1 MMRRLFGLASIVCAA
16 TAAPF
21 HDIAAQGALSTQGFG
36 YPTGQLSTR
45 ALGTGGGLG
54 QFDPDTPINPASIG
68 AVSGPRMFLQY
79 EPEYRRLSN
88 GAASANTT
96 TARFPLA
103 SIAIPIGARGSVG
116 LSVAS
121 FLDRSS
127 STSFTREQ
135 DVGGQTVTVTETT
148 RTLGAINDV
157 RLAVAW
163 TPSPR
168 FHLGV
173 GAHVFVGQNRVFFS
187 QQFPDTL
194 GFTPVA
200 QTSTLGFTGYA
211 GSAGITVR
219 PLRIVSLGLTARKG
233 GNIDSRSGDSTIS
246 EADIPDRI
254 AAAIAYDGIPG
265 SSISAHIGRELWSS
279 LNGLGSDAATSV
291 DTWEGGLGVETL
303 GPRVAQRQTLLRLG
317 ARYRT
322 LPFLAAESKV
332 NELSFAAG
340 VGAQFF
346 RNRAAF
352 DVTVERAARSPEASS
367 VDAKERAYILSV
379 GLRVRP

>member
-1 MMRRLFGLASIVCAA
+1 MRRLFVLASIAA
-16 TAAPF
+16 AAFAPL
-21 HDIAAQGALSTQGFG
+21 HDAGAQGALSTQGFG

-68 AVSGPRMFLQY
+68 AASGARMFLQY
-79 EPEYRRLSN
+79 EPEYRRLSS
-88 GAASANTT
+88 GTASINTT

-103 SIAIPIGARGSVG
+103 SLVLPVGTRASAG

-127 STSFTREQ
+127 STSITREQ
-135 DVGGQTVTVTETT
+135 DVAGQTVTLTEAT

-163 TPSPR
+163 MPSQR
-168 FHLGV
+168 IHLGL

-187 QQFPDTL
+187 QQFSDSL
-194 GFTPVA
+194 GFSPVS
-200 QTSTLGFTGYA
+200 QTATLGFTGFA
-211 GSAGITVR
+211 GSAGAVVR
-219 PLRIVSLGLTARKG
+219 PSRLVGIGVTARKG
-233 GNIDSRSGDSTIS
+233 ASIESRSGDTTVSK
-246 EADIPDRI
+246 ADVPDRI
-254 AAAIAYDGIPG
+254 AAAISYNGVPG
-265 SSISAHIGRELWSS
+265 SSISAHVGREFWSG
-279 LNGLGSDAATSV
+279 LNGLGSDAATAV

-322 LPFLAAESKV
+322 LPFLAAESEV

-346 RNRAAF
+346 RNRATF
-352 DVTVERAARSPEASS
+352 DVTLERAARSPEASS
-367 VDAKERAYILSV
+367 VDAKERAYILSF